1 MRTASIPSERESGL
15 APALGFD
22 NQGGRP
28 QSGPGQDLDGR
39 DSEKSARNGGKLAL
53 KNWRVRSRLIALIV
67 IPTIAAIV
75 LGGLRVTTSISSAA
89 EYERVRTTAELTA
102 GLSDLVN
109 ELQLER
115 DLSARHVA
123 QGRPATG
130 RASLGKQYDA
140 VDEAVG
146 RVNARVSGAMA
157 DSGLLGALG
166 ARGETELTQIRRR
179 IDELKSVRE
188 LATGAKTLLPAQPTI
203 AMYSR
208 TIADLLALHD
218 EIIQGV
224 SDQDLTGSAAAF
236 AALARAKEQASRERA
251 NLAVALAV
259 REFSAEGLNAMLAAR
274 AQFDGEL
281 ATFRSEASIEQRQLY
296 DDTVSSREKDRAA
309 AMRARAIFLA
319 LNGLLLRN
327 VDVSSSELG
336 DQSTWLEASSDIV
349 ERMRTVEEQVANTL
363 IMQSDSLQA
372 SEQRGALIAAGL
384 SGLLLLL
391 VLVIT
396 AVMARSLVRPLRRLR
411 TEALSIAGQRLPE
424 TVQSMRESGEVST
437 TDITPIGV
445 ASDDEIGEVARAFDE
460 VHREAVRL
468 AGQEATLRSNVN
480 SMFVNLSR
488 RSQTLVERQLSLIES
503 LEQGEQD
510 EGRLGS
516 LFRLD
521 HLATRM
527 RRNSENLLVL
537 AGQEPARRW
546 SQPVPLIDV
555 VRASLS
561 EVENYERVDLQLSAG
576 VSVVGTSVNDVVHLI
591 AELVENAISFSP
603 RETKVIV
610 SSNRIDGG
618 GVMVSVT
625 DIGIGMTAEELS
637 QANWRLANPPVVDV
651 SVSRRMGLF
660 VVGRLALRHGI
671 RVQLRQQDS
680 GGLTAMVLLPEN
692 LLALTNRPGGPPSS
706 MQSGDWAGSM
716 ASMDRP
722 PVLASPTAPPM
733 PSFASFEAAHQNSF
747 ASFDLG
753 QQFNSFEASQPPF
766 GGGQFG
772 QAPVDTPWPG
782 QVPPPGAADPNHGWP
797 TTSQPDPS
805 GWRPGQGGPRGDA
818 GWSTGQGAPPR
829 GDAPV
834 WPGGQQNRDSGSDVW
849 STSSRGDS
857 GGWPSAGNSGAFGRR
872 AFDPADNTGPLPV
885 IPDSSPME
893 EAKEEF
899 LPIFAA
905 VESDWFRKVEPA
917 QAVQERAEEA
927 PGTQAVQETVQ
938 LSQPPA
944 PAPAQGSGGWSS
956 PADVGWQAAKA
967 ASEPS
972 LGGLTGSGLPK
983 RVPKANLVPGTAA
996 PDLSAAPQ
1004 APVHRPTVSPE
1015 AVRSRLASFQQG
1027 VRQGRAAARGGAGD
1041 GRPYPDFGRDVEGN
1055 KEDR

>member
-1 MRTASIPSERESGL
+1 M
-15 APALGFD
+15 
-22 NQGGRP
+22 
-28 QSGPGQDLDGR
+28 
-39 DSEKSARNGGKLAL
+39 
-53 KNWRVRSRLIALIV
+53 RSRLIALIV
-67 IPTIAAIV
+67 IPTAAAIV

-102 GLSDLVN
+102 GLSNLAD

-115 DLSARHVA
+115 DLSARYVA
-123 QGRPATG
+123 QGRLSTG
-130 RASLGKQYDA
+130 KSNLRKQYES
-140 VDEAVG
+140 VDGV
-146 RVNARVSGAMA
+146 AREVRARIDGVIS
-157 DSGLLGALG
+157 DSGIVEAFST
-166 ARGETELTQIRRR
+166 RSRDELTQIRAR
-179 IDELKSVRE
+179 IDELKSLRDA
-188 LATGAKTLLPAQPTI
+188 ATATQMPAQPMV
-203 AMYSR
+203 AAYSR

-224 SDQDLTGSAAAF
+224 ADQEITAGAAAF
-236 AALARAKEQASRERA
+236 AALARAKEQASRERV
-251 NLAVALAV
+251 NLAIALAV
-259 REFSAEGLNAMLAAR
+259 RGFSAEGLNAMLAAR
-274 AQFDGEL
+274 AQFDSEL
-281 ATFRSEASIEQRQLY
+281 ATFRSEASVAQRQLY
-296 DDTVSSREKDRAA
+296 DDTVSSQKKDRAA
-309 AMRARAIFLA
+309 ALRARAIVLA
-319 LNGLLLRN
+319 LNGQPLRN
-327 VDVSSSELG
+327 VDVSRTGLG
-336 DQSTWLEASSDIV
+336 DQTTWFDASSDIV
-349 ERMRTVEEQVANTL
+349 ERMRTVEEQVADTL
-363 IMQSDSLQA
+363 ITQSRVLQE

-384 SGLLLLL
+384 SVLLLIL
-391 VLVIT
+391 VLIIT

-488 RSQTLVERQLSLIES
+488 RSQTLVERQLSLIEN

-576 VSVVGTSVNDVVHLI
+576 VAVAGTSVNDVVHLI

-625 DIGIGMTAEELS
+625 DIGIGMTAEELA

-660 VVGRLALRHGI
+660 VVGRLALRHGV

-692 LLALTNRPGGPPSS
+692 LLAVTARPGGAPGAMS
-706 MQSGDWAGSM
+706 QGGDWAGST

-722 PVLASPTAPPM
+722 PVLASPAAPQM

-782 QVPPPGAADPNHGWP
+782 QLPPPGATPGWP
-797 TTSQPDPS
+797 DASQPDPTA
-805 GWRPGQGGPRGDA
+805 WHQGQGSPSRGDT
-818 GWSTGQGAPPR
+818 GMWSGGPSAPAR

-834 WPGGQQNRDSGSDVW
+834 WPGGQSRDGGSDVW
-849 STSSRGDS
+849 SSSSFRGGDS
-857 GGWPSAGNSGAFGRR
+857 GGWPSTGNSGPFGRR
-872 AFDPADNTGPLPV
+872 PFDAADNTGPLPV

-905 VESDWFRKVEPA
+905 VESDWFRKIDPVQAAEERVEEVEPA
-917 QAVQERAEEA
+917 RPA
-927 PGTQAVQETVQ
+927 QAVQETVQ
-938 LSQPPA
+938 LSQQAA
-944 PAPAQGSGGWSS
+944 PTQGTGWSS

-972 LGGLTGSGLPK
+972 LGGITGSGLPK

-1004 APVHRPTVSPE
+1004 TPALRPTVSPE
-1015 AVRSRLASFQQG
+1015 AVRNRLASFQQG
-1027 VRQGRAAARGGAGD
+1027 VRQGRAAARGAAD

>member
-67 IPTIAAIV
+67 IPTVAAIV
-75 LGGLRVTTSISSAA
+75 LGGLRVTSSISSAA
-89 EYERVRTTAELTA
+89 EYERVRVTAELAA
-102 GLSDLVN
+102 GLSDLVD

-130 RASLGKQYDA
+130 RANLRKQYEE
-140 VDEAVG
+140 VDEVVG
-146 RVNARVSGAMA
+146 QVSSRLNAAMA
-157 DSGLLGALG
+157 DSGLLESLG
-166 ARGETELTQIRRR
+166 TRGETELTQIRRR
-179 IDELKSVRE
+179 IDEIKSVRE
-188 LATGAKTLLPAQPTI
+188 LAAGTATQLPAQPTI

-208 TIADLLALHD
+208 TMTDLLALHD

-224 SDQDLTGSAAAF
+224 SDQDLTGGAAAF
-236 AALARAKEQASRERA
+236 AALTRAKEQASRERA

-259 REFSAEGLNAMLAAR
+259 REFSAEGLDAMLAAR
-274 AQFDGEL
+274 AQFEGEL

-296 DDTVSSREKDRAA
+296 DDTVSSQKKDRAA
-309 AMRARAIFLA
+309 ALRARAVFMA
-319 LNGLLLRN
+319 LNGLPLRN
-327 VDVSSSELG
+327 VDVSRSDLG
-336 DQSTWLEASSDIV
+336 DQSTWFDASSNVI

-363 IMQSDSLQA
+363 IMQSSVLQA

-391 VLVIT
+391 VLIVT

-424 TVQSMRESGEVST
+424 TVQGMRESGEVST

-576 VSVVGTSVNDVVHLI
+576 VSVAGTSVNDVVHLI

-692 LLALTNRPGGPPSS
+692 LLAVTNRPGGPTPS

-722 PVLASPTAPPM
+722 PVLASPTAPPI

-782 QVPPPGAADPNHGWP
+782 QVPPPGADPHHGWP
-797 TTSQPDPS
+797 NAAQPDPS
-805 GWRPGQGGPRGDA
+805 GWRQGQGGPRGDA
-818 GWSTGQGAPPR
+818 GMWSGGQGAPSR

-834 WPGGQQNRDSGSDVW
+834 WPGGQQQSRDSGSDVW

-857 GGWPSAGNSGAFGRR
+857 GGWPSTGNSGSFGRR
-872 AFDPADNTGPLPV
+872 PFDPADNTGPLPV

-905 VESDWFRKVEPA
+905 VESDWFKKVEPA
-917 QAVQERAEEA
+917 PAVQERVEEV
-927 PGTQAVQETVQ
+927 PEVHAVQETVQ
-938 LSQPPA
+938 LSQPA
-944 PAPAQGSGGWSS
+944 APAQGSGGWSS

-972 LGGLTGSGLPK
+972 LGGITGSGLPK

-1004 APVHRPTVSPE
+1004 TPVHRPTVSPE
-1015 AVRSRLASFQQG
+1015 AVRNRLASFQQG

>member
-1 MRTASIPSERESGL
+1 M
-15 APALGFD
+15 
-22 NQGGRP
+22 
-28 QSGPGQDLDGR
+28 
-39 DSEKSARNGGKLAL
+39 
-53 KNWRVRSRLIALIV
+53 RSRLIALIV
-67 IPTIAAIV
+67 IPTAAAIV

-102 GLSDLVN
+102 GLSHLVD

-115 DLSARHVA
+115 DLSARYVA
-123 QGRPATG
+123 QGRLSTG
-130 RASLGKQYDA
+130 KSNLRKQYEK
-140 VDEAVG
+140 VDGV
-146 RVNARVSGAMA
+146 AREVRTRIDGVIN
-157 DSGLLGALG
+157 DSGVVEAFST
-166 ARGETELTQIRRR
+166 RSRDELTRILAR
-179 IDELKSVRE
+179 IDEIKSLRDA
-188 LATGAKTLLPAQPTI
+188 ATATQLPAQPTI
-203 AMYSR
+203 RVYSA

-224 SDQDLTGSAAAF
+224 ADQEITSSAAAF
-236 AALARAKEQASRERA
+236 AALTRAKEQASRERA
-251 NLAVALAV
+251 NLAIALAV
-259 REFSAEGLNAMLAAR
+259 RGFSAEGLNAMQAAR
-274 AQFDGEL
+274 AQFDSEL
-281 ATFRSEASIEQRQLY
+281 ATFRSEASVAQRQLY
-296 DDTVSSREKDRAA
+296 DDKVSSQKKDRAA
-309 AMRARAIFLA
+309 ALRARAIVLA
-319 LNGLLLRN
+319 LNGQPLRN
-327 VDVSSSELG
+327 VDVSRAGVG
-336 DQSTWLEASSDIV
+336 DQTTWFDASSDIV
-349 ERMRTVEEQVANTL
+349 ERMRTVEEQVADTL
-363 IMQSDSLQA
+363 ITQSRVLQE

-384 SGLLLLL
+384 SALLLIL
-391 VLVIT
+391 VLIVT

-510 EGRLGS
+510 EDRLGS

-576 VSVVGTSVNDVVHLI
+576 VAVAGTSVNDVVHLI

-625 DIGIGMTAEELS
+625 DIGIGMTAEELT

-660 VVGRLALRHGI
+660 VVGRLALRHGV

-692 LLALTNRPGGPPSS
+692 LLAVTARPGGAPGAMS
-706 MQSGDWAGSM
+706 QGGDWAGSM
-716 ASMDRP
+716 PSMDRP
-722 PVLASPTAPPM
+722 PVLASPPAPQM

-782 QVPPPGAADPNHGWP
+782 QLPPPGATPGWP
-797 TTSQPDPS
+797 DASQSDPTA
-805 GWRPGQGGPRGDA
+805 WHQGQGGPSRGDA
-818 GWSTGQGAPPR
+818 GTWSGGPSAPAR

-834 WPGGQQNRDSGSDVW
+834 WPGGQSRDSGSDVW
-849 STSSRGDS
+849 SSSSLRGGDS
-857 GGWPSAGNSGAFGRR
+857 GGWPSTGNSGPFGRR
-872 AFDPADNTGPLPV
+872 PFDAADNTGPLPV

-905 VESDWFRKVEPA
+905 VESDWFKKVDPVQAVEERDEEVEPA
-917 QAVQERAEEA
+917 RPA
-927 PGTQAVQETVQ
+927 QAVQETVQ
-938 LSQPPA
+938 LSQQAA
-944 PAPAQGSGGWSS
+944 PTQGTGWSS

-972 LGGLTGSGLPK
+972 RGGITGSGLPK

-996 PDLSAAPQ
+996 PDLGAAPQ
-1004 APVHRPTVSPE
+1004 TPVLRPTVSPE

-1027 VRQGRAAARGGAGD
+1027 VRQGRAAARGGAAD

>member
-1 MRTASIPSERESGL
+1 M
-15 APALGFD
+15 
-22 NQGGRP
+22 
-28 QSGPGQDLDGR
+28 
-39 DSEKSARNGGKLAL
+39 
-53 KNWRVRSRLIALIV
+53 RSRLIALIV
-67 IPTIAAIV
+67 IPTAAAIV

-115 DLSARHVA
+115 DLSARYVA
-123 QGRPATG
+123 QGRQTTG
-130 RASLGKQYDA
+130 RSNLRKQYGV
-140 VDEAVG
+140 VDEVATKVG
-146 RVNARVSGAMA
+146 TRVNGAMA
-157 DSGLLGALG
+157 DSGLLESLG
-166 ARGETELTQIRRR
+166 SRGETELTQIRRR

-188 LATGAKTLLPAQPTI
+188 LASGAKTQLPAQPTI

-224 SDQDLTGSAAAF
+224 SDEQLGSGAVAF
-236 AALARAKEQASRERA
+236 AALTRAKEQASRERA
-251 NLAVALAV
+251 NLAAALAV
-259 REFSAEGLNAMLAAR
+259 KGFSAEGLNAMLAAR
-274 AQFDGEL
+274 AQFEGEL
-281 ATFRSEASIEQRQLY
+281 ATFRSEASIQQRQLY
-296 DDTVSSREKDRAA
+296 DDTVSSQKKDRAA
-309 AMRARAIFLA
+309 ALRARAIFLA
-319 LNGLLLRN
+319 LSGLPLRN
-327 VDVSSSELG
+327 VDVSGSGLG
-336 DQSTWLEASSDIV
+336 DQQTWLDASTDII
-349 ERMRTVEEQVANTL
+349 ERMRTVEEQVANDL
-363 IMQSDSLQA
+363 IMQSDVLQA

-391 VLVIT
+391 VLIVT
-396 AVMARSLVRPLRRLR
+396 AIMARSLVRPLRRLR

-576 VSVVGTSVNDVVHLI
+576 VSVAGTSVNDVVHLI

-625 DIGIGMTAEELS
+625 DIGIGMTADELS

-692 LLALTNRPGGPPSS
+692 LLAVTNRPGGPPPG

-722 PVLASPTAPPM
+722 PVLASPTSPPM

-747 ASFDLG
+747 ASFDMG
-753 QQFNSFEASQPPF
+753 QQFNSFEAQPPF

-782 QVPPPGAADPNHGWP
+782 QVPPPGADPNHGWP
-797 TTSQPDPS
+797 NASQPDPS
-805 GWRPGQGGPRGDA
+805 GWRQGQGGPRSDVGMWSA
-818 GWSTGQGAPPR
+818 GQSAPPR

-834 WPGGQQNRDSGSDVW
+834 WPGGQQSRDSGSDVW

-857 GGWPSAGNSGAFGRR
+857 GGWPSTGNSGPFGRR
-872 AFDPADNTGPLPV
+872 VFDPADNTGPLPV

-905 VESDWFRKVEPA
+905 VESDWFRKVDPA
-917 QAVQERAEEA
+917 PAVQERVEEA
-927 PGTQAVQETVQ
+927 PQAQAVQETVQ
-938 LSQPPA
+938 LSQPA
-944 PAPAQGSGGWSS
+944 APAQGSGGWSS
-956 PADVGWQAAKA
+956 HADVGWQAAKA

-972 LGGLTGSGLPK
+972 LGGITGSGLPK

-1004 APVHRPTVSPE
+1004 TPVHRPTVSPE

-1027 VRQGRAAARGGAGD
+1027 VRQGRAAAKGGAGD

>member
-39 DSEKSARNGGKLAL
+39 DAEKSERNGSRLAL

-67 IPTIAAIV
+67 IPTVAAIV
-75 LGGLRVTTSISSAA
+75 LGGLRVTSSISSAA

-102 GLSDLVN
+102 GLSELVN

-123 QGRPATG
+123 GDRQAGSGTTLRKQH
-130 RASLGKQYDA
+130 AS
-140 VDEAVG
+140 VDQVVG
-146 RVNARVSGAMA
+146 RVNVLVDNAMA
-157 DSGLLGALG
+157 NSDLLESLGSRGA
-166 ARGETELTQIRRR
+166 TELTQIRRR
-179 IDELKSVRE
+179 IDEIKSVRE
-188 LATGAKTLLPAQPTI
+188 LAAGENTNLPAQPTI

-208 TIADLLALHD
+208 TMVDLIALHD

-224 SDQDLTGSAAAF
+224 SDENLTGGAATF
-236 AALARAKEQASRERA
+236 AALTRAKEQASRERA
-251 NLAVALAV
+251 NLTAALVA
-259 REFSAEGLNAMLAAR
+259 RTFSAEGLDAMLAAR

-281 ATFRSEASIEQRQLY
+281 ATFRSEASIQQRQLY
-296 DDTVSSREKDRAA
+296 DDTVSSPKKDRAA
-309 AMRARAIFLA
+309 ATRARAVFLA
-319 LNGLLLRN
+319 LNGRPLVN
-327 VDVSSSELG
+327 VDVSKSQLSDLQSWFDSSTEVI
-336 DQSTWLEASSDIV
+336 D
-349 ERMRTVEEQVANTL
+349 RMRVVEEEVAKTL
-363 IMQSDSLQA
+363 IMQSSDLQA

-391 VLVIT
+391 VLIVT
-396 AVMARSLVRPLRRLR
+396 SVMARSLVRPLRRLR

-424 TVQSMRESGEVST
+424 TVQTMRESGEVST
-437 TDITPIGV
+437 ADITPIGV

-576 VSVVGTSVNDVVHLI
+576 VSVVGTSVNDVVHLV

-692 LLALTNRPGGPPSS
+692 LLAVTNRPGGPVPS

-747 ASFDLG
+747 ASFDMG

-782 QVPPPGAADPNHGWP
+782 QVPPPGADPGHGWP
-797 TTSQPDPS
+797 NASQPDPS
-805 GWRPGQGGPRGDA
+805 GWRQGQQGGPRGD
-818 GWSTGQGAPPR
+818 GGVWSTGPNPTPR

-834 WPGGQQNRDSGSDVW
+834 WPGGQQSRDTGSDVW

-857 GGWPSAGNSGAFGRR
+857 GGWPSTGNSGPFGRR
-872 AFDPADNTGPLPV
+872 VFDPADNTGPLPV
-885 IPDSSPME
+885 IPDASPME

-905 VESDWFRKVEPA
+905 VESDWFKKVEPA
-917 QAVQERAEEA
+917 PVVQERVEEA
-927 PGTQAVQETVQ
+927 PQAQAAQETVQ
-938 LSQPPA
+938 LSQPAA
-944 PAPAQGSGGWSS
+944 PAPGNGWSS

-972 LGGLTGSGLPK
+972 LGGVTGSGLPK

-1004 APVHRPTVSPE
+1004 TPVHRPTVSPE

>member
-22 NQGGRP
+22 SQGGQP
-28 QSGPGQDLDGR
+28 QSGPGQDPGGR
-39 DSEKSARNGGKLAL
+39 DSEKVVRNGGRLAL

-67 IPTIAAIV
+67 IPTVAAIV
-75 LGGLRVTTSISSAA
+75 LGGLRVTSSISSAA
-89 EYERVRTTAELTA
+89 EYERVRATAELTA

-123 QGRPATG
+123 AGRQAG
-130 RASLGKQYDA
+130 SKANLSKQYES
-140 VDEAVG
+140 VDQVVAQ
-146 RVNARVSGAMA
+146 VNPLVDRAMA
-157 DSGLLGALG
+157 DGALLEALG
-166 ARGETELTQIRRR
+166 ARGQTELTQISRR

-188 LATGAKTLLPAQPTI
+188 LAAGDKTNLPAQPTI

-208 TIADLLALHD
+208 TIVDLMALHD

-224 SDQDLTGSAAAF
+224 SDQDLTSGAATF
-236 AALARAKEQASRERA
+236 AALTRAKEQASRERA
-251 NLAVALAV
+251 NLAVALVV
-259 REFSAEGLNAMLAAR
+259 RGFSAEGLDAMLAAR
-274 AQFDGEL
+274 AQFDSEL
-281 ATFRSEASIEQRQLY
+281 AAFRSDASIQQRQLY
-296 DDTVSSREKDRAA
+296 DDTVSSPKKDRAA
-309 AMRARAIFLA
+309 ATRARAVFLA
-319 LNGLLLRN
+319 LNGRPLVN
-327 VDVSSSELG
+327 VDVSKSALSDLQSWFDSS
-336 DQSTWLEASSDIV
+336 TDIID
-349 ERMRTVEEQVANTL
+349 RMRTVEEQLARTL
-363 IMQSDSLQA
+363 IMQSSDLQA

-391 VLVIT
+391 VLIVT

-424 TVQSMRESGEVST
+424 TVQTMRESGEVST
-437 TDITPIGV
+437 ADIAPIGV

-576 VSVVGTSVNDVVHLI
+576 VSVVGTSVNDVVHLV

-692 LLALTNRPGGPPSS
+692 LLAVTTRPGGAPAS

-722 PVLASPTAPPM
+722 PVLASPTAPPI

-747 ASFDLG
+747 ASFDMG

-766 GGGQFG
+766 GSGQFG

-782 QVPPPGAADPNHGWP
+782 QVPPGADSGHGWP
-797 TTSQPDPS
+797 NASQPDPS
-805 GWRPGQGGPRGDA
+805 GWRQGQGPRSDA
-818 GWSTGQGAPPR
+818 GSWSTGPNTAPR
-829 GDAPV
+829 ADAPV
-834 WPGGQQNRDSGSDVW
+834 WPGGQQSRDAGSDVW
-849 STSSRGDS
+849 AVSSRGDS
-857 GGWPSAGNSGAFGRR
+857 GGWPNAGNSGPFGRR
-872 AFDPADNTGPLPV
+872 VFDPADNTGPLPV
-885 IPDSSPME
+885 IPDASPME

-917 QAVQERAEEA
+917 PAVQERVEEA
-927 PGTQAVQETVQ
+927 PQVQAQAAQETVQ
-938 LSQPPA
+938 LSQPAA
-944 PAPAQGSGGWSS
+944 PASGNGWSS

-972 LGGLTGSGLPK
+972 LGGVTGSGLPK

-1004 APVHRPTVSPE
+1004 TPVHRPTVSPE

>member
-22 NQGGRP
+22 NQGGQPR
-28 QSGPGQDLDGR
+28 SGAGQDLDGR
-39 DSEKSARNGGKLAL
+39 DSEKSEKNGSRLAL
-53 KNWRVRSRLIALIV
+53 KNWRVRSRLVALIV
-67 IPTIAAIV
+67 IPTVAAIV

-89 EYERVRTTAELTA
+89 EYERVRATAELTA
-102 GLSDLVN
+102 GLSDLVD

-123 QGRPATG
+123 GGRQASS
-130 RASLGKQYDA
+130 RASVRKQYES
-140 VDEAVG
+140 VD
-146 RVNARVSGAMA
+146 RVAGEVSPLVNRAMA
-157 DSGLLGALG
+157 DSGLLESLG
-166 ARGETELTQIRRR
+166 ARGQTELTQIRRR
-179 IDELKSVRE
+179 IDELKSLRE
-188 LATGAKTLLPAQPTI
+188 LAAGTATQVPAQPTI

-236 AALARAKEQASRERA
+236 AALTRAKEQASRERA
-251 NLAVALAV
+251 NLTAALVV

-274 AQFDGEL
+274 AQFDSEL
-281 ATFRSEASIEQRQLY
+281 ATFRSEASIQQRQLY
-296 DDTVSSREKDRAA
+296 DDTVSSQKKDRAA
-309 AMRARAIFLA
+309 ATRARAIFLA
-319 LNGLLLRN
+319 LNGRPLVN
-327 VDVSSSELG
+327 VDVSKSGLNDLPSWFDSS
-336 DQSTWLEASSDIV
+336 THII
-349 ERMRTVEEQVANTL
+349 ERMRVVEEQVARTL
-363 IMQSDSLQA
+363 ITQSSDLQA

-391 VLVIT
+391 VLIVT
-396 AVMARSLVRPLRRLR
+396 AVMARSLVRPLRKLR

-424 TVQSMRESGEVST
+424 TVQTMRESGEASAA
-437 TDITPIGV
+437 DITPIGV

-576 VSVVGTSVNDVVHLI
+576 VSVVGTSVNDVVHLV

-692 LLALTNRPGGPPSS
+692 LLAVTNRPGGTSPS

-747 ASFDLG
+747 ASFDMG
-753 QQFNSFEASQPPF
+753 QQFNSFEASQSPF

-782 QVPPPGAADPNHGWP
+782 QVPQPGTDPGHGWP
-797 TTSQPDPS
+797 NASQPDPS
-805 GWRPGQGGPRGDA
+805 GWRQGQGGPRGDA
-818 GWSTGQGAPPR
+818 GTWSTGPNTAPR
-829 GDAPV
+829 SDAPV
-834 WPGGQQNRDSGSDVW
+834 WPGGQQSRDTGSDVW

-857 GGWPSAGNSGAFGRR
+857 GGWPSTGDSGPFGRR
-872 AFDPADNTGPLPV
+872 VLDPADNTGPLPV
-885 IPDSSPME
+885 IPDASPME

-905 VESDWFRKVEPA
+905 VESDWFKKVEPA
-917 QAVQERAEEA
+917 PAVQERVEEA
-927 PGTQAVQETVQ
+927 PRAQAQAVQETVQ
-938 LSQPPA
+938 LSQPATPA
-944 PAPAQGSGGWSS
+944 PGGWSS

-972 LGGLTGSGLPK
+972 LGGVTGSGLPK

-1004 APVHRPTVSPE
+1004 TPVHRPTVSPE

>member
-1 MRTASIPSERESGL
+1 M
-15 APALGFD
+15 
-22 NQGGRP
+22 
-28 QSGPGQDLDGR
+28 
-39 DSEKSARNGGKLAL
+39 
-53 KNWRVRSRLIALIV
+53 RSRLIALIV
-67 IPTIAAIV
+67 IPTVAAIV
-75 LGGLRVTTSISSAA
+75 LGGLRVTGSISSAT

-109 ELQLER
+109 ELQYER
-115 DLSARHVA
+115 DLSARYVA
-123 QGRPATG
+123 AGRQAG
-130 RASLGKQYDA
+130 SRASLQKQYESVDQVVA
-140 VDEAVG
+140 RVKPLVDEA
-146 RVNARVSGAMA
+146 RA

-166 ARGETELTQIRRR
+166 VRGTTELTQISRR
-179 IDELKSVRE
+179 IDELKSMRE
-188 LATGAKTLLPAQPTI
+188 LAAGKATSLPAQPTI

-208 TIADLLALHD
+208 TIVDLIALHD

-224 SDQDLTGSAAAF
+224 SDEELTGGAAAF
-236 AALARAKEQASRERA
+236 AALTRAKEQASRERA
-251 NLAVALAV
+251 NLAVALV
-259 REFSAEGLNAMLAAR
+259 LRGFSVEGLNAMLAAR
-274 AQFDGEL
+274 AQFDSEL
-281 ATFRSEASIEQRQLY
+281 AAFRSEASIQQRQFY
-296 DDTVSSREKDRAA
+296 DDTVSSPKKDRAA
-309 AMRARAIFLA
+309 ATRARAIFLA
-319 LNGLLLRN
+319 LNGRPLLN
-327 VDVSSSELG
+327 VDVSKSGLNDLQSWFDSSTEVV
-336 DQSTWLEASSDIV
+336 D
-349 ERMRTVEEQVANTL
+349 RMRAVEEQVAKTL
-363 IMQSDSLQA
+363 IMQSADLQA

-391 VLVIT
+391 VLIVT

-424 TVQSMRESGEVST
+424 TVQTMRESGEVST
-437 TDITPIGV
+437 ADITPIGV

-692 LLALTNRPGGPPSS
+692 LLAVTARPGGPVPS

-722 PVLASPTAPPM
+722 PVLASPTAPPI

-747 ASFDLG
+747 ASFDMG

-782 QVPPPGAADPNHGWP
+782 QVPPPGADPGHGWP
-797 TTSQPDPS
+797 NASQPDPS
-805 GWRPGQGGPRGDA
+805 GWRQGQGGPRGDA
-818 GWSTGQGAPPR
+818 GSWSTGPNTAPR
-829 GDAPV
+829 ADAPV
-834 WPGGQQNRDSGSDVW
+834 WPGGQQSRDSGSDVW
-849 STSSRGDS
+849 AVSSRGDS
-857 GGWPSAGNSGAFGRR
+857 GGWPSAGNSGPFGRR
-872 AFDPADNTGPLPV
+872 VFDPADNTGPLPV
-885 IPDSSPME
+885 IPDASPME

-917 QAVQERAEEA
+917 PAVQERIEEA
-927 PGTQAVQETVQ
+927 PQAPAAQETVQ
-938 LSQPPA
+938 LSQPAA
-944 PAPAQGSGGWSS
+944 PAPAGNSWSS

-972 LGGLTGSGLPK
+972 LGGVTGSGLPK

-1004 APVHRPTVSPE
+1004 TPVHRPTVSPE